1 MFVEHTVDDLKMKY
15 IKRFRQG
22 VGIIAMNAIDYYIDN
37 GEIIEHKWA
46 NGGSSK
52 KTVTTVP
59 KNIKGYEE
67 I

>member
-1 MFVEHTVDDLKMKY
+1 MKY

-22 VGIIAMNAIDYYIDN
+22 SGVMAMNAIDYYIK
-37 GEIIEHKWA
+37 GGKIIEHSWA

-52 KTVTTVP
+52 KVVAAVP
-59 KNIKGYEE
+59 KAIKGYKA